1 MKNLSPLLYVLILS
15 VALLSFTNSE
25 CKKDSDKTEK
35 LEIQYTNE
43 MMSYID
49 KQIKNGILFGQASR
63 TVQLCCPDTFSV
75 INAYWLAD
83 SKEKNSKR
91 EIQIYTEEVSKEDI
105 RNNFKRTSSL
115 K

>member
-15 VALLSFTNSE
+15 VSLLSFTNSE

-83 SKEKNSKR
+83 SKEKVAKEKFKYILKR
-91 EIQIYTEEVSKEDI
+91 SVKKILEII
-105 RNNFKRTSSL
+105 L
-115 K
+115 KGLAL